1 MSGKELQK
9 ITDFD
14 EKVLKLYVSGKD
26 KKVIATELEVPI
38 SEVNKV
44 FKKPNLKE
52 LLEQIVEEKELMLRS
67 VSLQTIEKML
77 YEKLKNG
84 EATVD
89 ELLGEKR
96 DVLDIIDTLN
106 KLTKEQEKKR
116 LGTSGQNVFVQ
127 IMNDL
132 S

>member
-1 MSGKELQK
+1 MQGKEVQK

-14 EKVLKLYVSGKD
+14 ERVLKLYVSGKD

-44 FKKPNLKE
+44 FKKSNLKE
-52 LLEQIVEEKELMLRS
+52 LLEQIVEEKELILRS

-89 ELLGEKR
+89 ELLSEKR

-116 LGTSGQNVFVQ
+116 LGTSGQSVFVQ

>member
-1 MSGKELQK
+1 MSSKELKK

-14 EKVLKLYVSGKD
+14 EKVLQLYVSGKN
-26 KKVIATELEVPI
+26 KKIIATELEVPV

-116 LGTSGQNVFVQ
+116 LGTSGQNVFIQ

>member
-1 MSGKELQK
+1 MQGKEVQK

-14 EKVLKLYVSGKD
+14 ERVLKLYVSGKD

-44 FKKPNLKE
+44 FKKSNLKE

-89 ELLGEKR
+89 ELLSEKR

-116 LGTSGQNVFVQ
+116 LGTSGQSVFVQ